1 MENPDFGTNEYF
13 LSLFNNQL
21 MAKVNNT
28 HPIADIHGAL
38 RRGDKVIFRVRDGIQ
53 QAYVV
58 KRPYRD
64 EPSEAQTKA
73 RADFKALTAQVKAI
87 YADPAQ
93 LAEWQAR
100 FEAYTSTRSYKSQL
114 NRYLAQAREPQSIP
128 AVLIPKSLRIPKPPT
143 TLYGFILSSL
153 SKQ

>member
-1 MENPDFGTNEYF
+1 
-13 LSLFNNQL
+13 
-21 MAKVNNT
+21 MARVNNT

-38 RRGDKVIFRVRDGIQ
+38 SSGDKVVFRVRDGIQ
-53 QAYVV
+53 QAYIV
-58 KRPYRD
+58 KHPYEG
-64 EPSEAQTKA
+64 EPSRAQAAQRSK
-73 RADFKALTAQVKAI
+73 FKTLTQQVKAI

>member
-1 MENPDFGTNEYF
+1 
-13 LSLFNNQL
+13 

-73 RADFKALTAQVKAI
+73 
-87 YADPAQ
+87 
-93 LAEWQAR
+93 
-100 FEAYTSTRSYKSQL
+100 
-114 NRYLAQAREPQSIP
+114 
-128 AVLIPKSLRIPKPPT
+128 
-143 TLYGFILSSL
+143 
-153 SKQ
+153 